1 MKEQDLL
8 EEIGKV
14 SEDLIAAHALPD
26 AEAYADEKKEYIV
39 MQQKKSEYIKNPI
52 LRRLPAIAAIAAVL
66 VAGVIIVPKLLPKS
80 GFVTPGASMEQE
92 VSPENQMPDLIGM
105 DFEEAKNTY
114 GDKLA
119 IQLLSQE
126 YNTSYPSGQIFWQD
140 IPAGDSILE
149 RETVNVK
156 VSLGDK
162 KVMLQDVR
170 GWQFELAKQ
179 TILAAGLYVD
189 KRSAYD
195 DEVPEGDV
203 ISTDPEGPV
212 ELEPLTYVR
221 VTVSLG
227 PVPDSIRVPEFVGM
241 DIRGAEQVANTI
253 GLKLNEVAVSPEE
266 WEGGSVGAVV
276 EQNVESSEE
285 VAYGTEITVKYI
297 SDGTEDSAASDEAVL
312 VQIPVDV
319 PANAYGRFSFTMY
332 NLFDLGEDPAAIAS
346 STTFEA
352 GEGLPPFEGG
362 TAAGRHFTPERPE
375 NGKVTLEF
383 SSESNVGVGIMLYN
397 TETGEKAQIGAFDY
411 ISAIGIRPD
420 TLELDSEKAFREAGL
435 LKE

>member
-1 MKEQDLL
+1 M
-8 EEIGKV
+8 I
-14 SEDLIAAHALPD
+14 S
-26 AEAYADEKKEYIV
+26 
-39 MQQKKSEYIKNPI
+39 
-52 LRRLPAIAAIAAVL
+52 AVFL
-66 VAGVIIVPKLLPKS
+66 C
-80 GFVTPGASMEQE
+80 
-92 VSPENQMPDLIGM
+92 
-105 DFEEAKNTY
+105 
-114 GDKLA
+114 
-119 IQLLSQE
+119 
-126 YNTSYPSGQIFWQD
+126 QI
-140 IPAGDSILE
+140 
-149 RETVNVK
+149 
-156 VSLGDK
+156 
-162 KVMLQDVR
+162 
-170 GWQFELAKQ
+170 
-179 TILAAGLYVD
+179 
-189 KRSAYD
+189 
-195 DEVPEGDV
+195 
-203 ISTDPEGPV
+203 
-212 ELEPLTYVR
+212 
-221 VTVSLG
+221 
-227 PVPDSIRVPEFVGM
+227 PDSIRGPEFVGM

-297 SDGTEDSAASDEAVL
+297 SDGTENLAASDESVL

-411 ISAIGIRPD
+411 ISATGIRPD